1 MTNDRWPTTVTETR
15 LLPEEGQIVHVRQR
29 QFVVNGVT
37 RDALATHRGDD
48 PDSAQHLVSLTSVED
63 DGLGEEIEVIWELE
77 PGARVLARSALP
89 TPTGLD
95 RPDRLEALLNAVRW
109 VAASTADHR
118 NVQAPFRSG
127 IEIDDY
133 QLDPVVRSIA
143 MPRANL
149 LIADD
154 VGLGKTIEA
163 GLIILELMIRHRANR
178 VLVACPAG
186 LQLKWQREMREKFG
200 LEFRI
205 VDSELMR
212 KLRRERGIHA
222 NPWQHFP
229 RLITSIDYL
238 KRDRPLQLFRE
249 TLPAPGE
256 SIIPR
261 RYDILVLDEAQ
272 NCAPSGAGRYA
283 TDSQRTTAIREIAP
297 HFEHRLFLSATP
309 HNGYQE
315 SFSALL
321 ELLDDQRFA
330 RGTQPDEEQ
339 LRRVM
344 VRRLKTDIPPA
355 EDGTPRFPTRKLIPL
370 EVPYTDEEREI
381 HQLLVQYGEVR
392 LADCQSNRERFATE
406 FVLKT
411 LKKRLFSCPAAF
423 ASTLRK
429 HLDSISRRSERK
441 PVAEPTY
448 NLLAQRFA
456 RVEEDYADEE
466 EQQEATEDALDSAGT
481 VFRPLNEHEQT
492 LVNRMA
498 AWAAHAAARAD
509 SKAGVLVDW
518 LHSNLKPHG
527 VWNTRRVVIFTEYR
541 QTQMWLIERL
551 AVEGLAEAGRL
562 EAIYGGMV
570 VDERERIK
578 AHFQH
583 DPEVTPVRILIATE
597 CAGEGIDLQRHCDS
611 MIHYE
616 IPWNP
621 NRLEQRN
628 GRIDRRGQRSKEVLI
643 HHFVGVG
650 YQQQAQAGAGRPASQ
665 LEGDLEF
672 LMRAAEKVEAI
683 RKDLGKVGPVIA
695 TQVEEAMLGRRTQ
708 LETRKAEEDAQ
719 SAKVALRF
727 ERDLAARIAR
737 LRERLE
743 ESREAL
749 RLRPDNVR
757 STVEVALD
765 LAEQPQLMPTSLPNL
780 NRDGVVFQMPPLR
793 GSWQRSAEGLQHPVT
808 EKIRPITFD
817 HGVAEGRD
825 DVVLVH
831 LNHRLVQMCLRLLRA
846 EIWASEGRKKL
857 HRITARYVRA
867 DNLESPVVV
876 VHGRLMLIGAGRHR
890 LHEEM
895 IAGGGTV
902 RDGRWERLPQGRMEE
917 LLRAAGLEL
926 PPADIHPRLLD
937 FLRSNEDKLVTALEA
952 RMRERVDA
960 IERDLQDRCKRELRD
975 IESIMTELA
984 SSIREQVKTDV
995 PDQMYFDGWA
1005 PDEKEQLERNMAAL
1019 QHRLETI
1026 PKELEEERSKIE
1038 DRYAD
1043 RMPRMFPLAETILVP
1058 EGWRYG

>member
-1 MTNDRWPTTVTETR
+1 MIAKETTIVPETR
-15 LLPEEGQIVHVRQR
+15 LIPEEGQLVSVRQR
-29 QFVVNGVT
+29 RFVVNGVAH
-37 RDALATHRGDD
+37 DALAERRGGEYDA
-48 PDSAQHLVSLTSVED
+48 AQHLVSLTSVED
-63 DGLGEEIEVIWELE
+63 DGLGEELEVIWELE
-77 PGARVLARSALP
+77 PGARVLDRSALP

-95 RPDRLEALLNAVRW
+95 RPERLEALLNSVRW

-118 NVQAPFRSG
+118 NIQSPFRSG

-186 LQLKWQREMREKFG
+186 LQLKWQREMHEKFG

-205 VDSELMR
+205 VDTELMR
-212 KLRRERGIHA
+212 RLRRERGIHA
-222 NPWQHFP
+222 NPWTHFP

-249 TLPAPGE
+249 TLPAPGD
-256 SIIPR
+256 SIFPR
-261 RYDILVLDEAQ
+261 RYDVLVLDEAQ
-272 NCAPSGAGRYA
+272 NCAPSGTGRYA

-339 LRRVM
+339 LRRIM
-344 VRRLKTDIPPA
+344 VRRLKSDIPPA
-355 EDGTPRFPTRKLIPL
+355 IDGSPRFPTRKLIPL
-370 EVPYTDEEREI
+370 EVPYSEAEREI
-381 HQLLVQYGEVR
+381 HRALIEYGQAR
-392 LADCQSNRERFATE
+392 LANCASNRERFASE

-411 LKKRLFSCPAAF
+411 LKKRLFSSPVAF
-423 ASTLRK
+423 GSTLRK
-429 HLDSISRRSERK
+429 HIGTIGRRCKRK
-441 PVAEPTY
+441 PVADPTY

-456 RVEEDYADEE
+456 RAEEDYADEE

-481 VFRPLNEHEQT
+481 VFRPLSDREHA
-492 LVNRMA
+492 LVQQMSD
-498 AWAAHAAARAD
+498 WAGRAGAKAD
-509 SKAGVLVDW
+509 SKAQLLIDW
-518 LHSNLKPHG
+518 LHRNLRSKG
-527 VWNTRRVVIFTEYR
+527 EWNTRRVVIFTEYR
-541 QTQMWLIERL
+541 DTQKWLIERL

-562 EAIYGGMV
+562 EAIYGGMP
-570 VDERERIK
+570 VDDRERIK

-583 DPEVTPVRILIATE
+583 DPRVTPVRILIATE

-643 HHFVGVG
+643 HHFVGEG
-650 YQQQAQAGAGRPASQ
+650 YQERAREGSGKPASQ

-672 LMRAAEKVEAI
+672 LMRAAEKVDAI

-695 TQVEEAMLGRRTQ
+695 SQVEEAMLGRRTR
-708 LETRKAEEDAQ
+708 LETERAEEEAK
-719 SAKVALRF
+719 SAKVSLRF
-727 ERDLAARIAR
+727 ERDLAERIRR

-743 ESREAL
+743 DSRHAL
-749 RLRPDNVR
+749 RLEPENVR
-757 STVEVALD
+757 SAVEVALE
-765 LAEQPQLMPTSLPNL
+765 LADQPTLTAATVPGIEREDAAFFL
-780 NRDGVVFQMPPLR
+780 PPLR

-808 EKIRPITFD
+808 EEIRPITFD
-817 HGVAEGRD
+817 HAVAEGRD

-846 EIWASEGRKKL
+846 EIWASEDRKKL
-857 HRITARYVRA
+857 HRISARVVPEQEL
-867 DNLESPVVV
+867 DSPALV
-876 VHGRLMLIGAGRHR
+876 VHGRLMVIGAGRHR

-902 RDGRWERLPQGRMEE
+902 RDGRWERLPQGRMDE
-917 LLRAAGLEL
+917 LLRAGSMEL
-926 PPADIHPRLLD
+926 PSADAQAALLD
-937 FLRSNEDKLVTALEA
+937 FLRTNEDKLVTALEA
-952 RMRERVDA
+952 RMRERVET
-960 IERDLQDRCKRELRD
+960 IERELQERCQRDLRD
-975 IESIMTELA
+975 IESIMNELA
-984 SSIREQVKTDV
+984 TSISEQINTGV
-995 PDQMYFDGWA
+995 PDQMYFEGWA
-1005 PDEKEQLERNMAAL
+1005 PEEKEQLERNMAAL
-1019 QHRLETI
+1019 QRRLDEIPEELDKEKTTI
-1026 PKELEEERSKIE
+1026 EA
-1038 DRYAD
+1038 RYAD
-1043 RMPRMFPLAETILVP
+1043 RAARMFPLAVTILVP
-1058 EGWRYG
+1058 EGWLHG